1 MEQHFYPLIFEPLY
15 KDYIW
20 GGRNLEKLGKE
31 LPDGIVAESWE
42 ISCHQD
48 GMSIIANGEF
58 KGQTLEKLVSDYG
71 EKFLGTLSTFLFDK
85 KFPIL
90 LKLIDANEWLSV
102 QVHPDDEYAKR
113 YENDFGK
120 TEMWYVLEAEPDA
133 TIIYGLTEKM
143 SRDEF
148 KKIIDDGKISNV
160 LKSIPV
166 QKGDVI
172 YIPAGTVHAAGKGIL
187 IAEVQQ
193 NSNATYRLYDYD
205 RKNPDGSSR
214 PLHIDKA
221 LDTINFDAV
230 CNTGKYNGLAYT
242 KDGLDIRV
250 IIADPHF
257 CAEII
262 EVKESAQLNSDK
274 RTFTAYTFL
283 EGEALLSWNDG
294 NMKVKQGTSVLIPA
308 NLGNYKLTGNIKA
321 IRAYIGDIE
330 KDIIEPLLSAGYS
343 KEQMLS
349 SIGGLDV

>member
-71 EKFLGTLSTFLFDK
+71 EKFLGTLSTSLFDK

-172 YIPAGTVHAAGKGIL
+172 YIPAGTVMHSKEFHCWHSKIY
-187 IAEVQQ
+187 
-193 NSNATYRLYDYD
+193 ATYRLYDYT
-205 RKNPDGSSR
+205 KIPMER
-214 PLHIDKA
+214 PPIDKA
-221 LDTINFDAV
+221 LIPSLDAV
-230 CNTGKYNGLAYT
+230 CNTANIIL
-242 KDGLDIRV
+242 LIQRWSWHSV

-257 CAEII
+257 
-262 EVKESAQLNSDK
+262 V
-274 RTFTAYTFL
+274 R
-283 EGEALLSWNDG
+283 
-294 NMKVKQGTSVLIPA
+294 
-308 NLGNYKLTGNIKA
+308 KL
-321 IRAYIGDIE
+321 
-330 KDIIEPLLSAGYS
+330 
-343 KEQMLS
+343 
-349 SIGGLDV
+349 